1 VNTLAAAAE
10 TFASRLSH
18 VSVTL
23 LVVAVALHVAGLLL
37 RATAWWSVLSAAVP
51 SRRAPW
57 RGVTGA
63 YLAGTGVNNVIPAR
77 GGDVARVVLATRA
90 VPGACCPTIAS
101 SLLVETL
108 LDTLIGAGL
117 IVWAVST
124 GALPF
129 QLLRTQLPGGSWTL
143 IAAALAVPVALVVAA
158 CLVRDRAAAALVEA
172 RRGFSIL
179 TSPRAYLAR
188 VALPQVMAW
197 MLRVLAMYCFL
208 HAFHI
213 DAQMNHAALALLAGS
228 VTTLVPLTPGGVGT
242 QQALLVVLLAGV
254 ATPTAV
260 LSFSLGTQL
269 VITVV
274 NVTLGGAC
282 MAFMLGRI
290 SWRMPVPVP
299 VEPAPAR
306 VPVAVPAPAVSGD

>member
-1 VNTLAAAAE
+1 
-10 TFASRLSH
+10 
-18 VSVTL
+18 
-23 LVVAVALHVAGLLL
+23 VAGLLL

-108 LDTLIGAGL
+108 LDTLIGASL

-129 QLLRTQLPGGSWTL
+129 QLLSPQLPGGSWTL
-143 IAAALAVPVALVVAA
+143 IAAALAVPIALVVVA

-172 RRGFSIL
+172 RRGFAIL
-179 TSPRAYLAR
+179 ASPRAYLVR

-213 DAQMNHAALALLAGS
+213 DGQMNHAALALLAGS

-254 ATPTAV
+254 AAPAAV

-282 MAFMLGRI
+282 MAFMLGGVP
-290 SWRMPVPVP
+290 WRMRVPAP
-299 VEPAPAR
+299 VEPAPVL

>member
-1 VNTLAAAAE
+1 MTTLAAAAE

-23 LVVAVALHVAGLLL
+23 LVVAVGLHVAGLLL

-129 QLLRTQLPGGSWTL
+129 QLLRTAAPGRVMDADRGGAGGAGRTGGGGLPG
-143 IAAALAVPVALVVAA
+143 
-158 CLVRDRAAAALVEA
+158 A
-172 RRGFSIL
+172 R
-179 TSPRAYLAR
+179 
-188 VALPQVMAW
+188 
-197 MLRVLAMYCFL
+197 
-208 HAFHI
+208 
-213 DAQMNHAALALLAGS
+213 
-228 VTTLVPLTPGGVGT
+228 PGG
-242 QQALLVVLLAGV
+242 
-254 ATPTAV
+254 
-260 LSFSLGTQL
+260 
-269 VITVV
+269 
-274 NVTLGGAC
+274 GGA
-282 MAFMLGRI
+282 G
-290 SWRMPVPVP
+290 
-299 VEPAPAR
+299 
-306 VPVAVPAPAVSGD
+306 

>member
-1 VNTLAAAAE
+1 
-10 TFASRLSH
+10 
-18 VSVTL
+18 
-23 LVVAVALHVAGLLL
+23 
-37 RATAWWSVLSAAVP
+37 
-51 SRRAPW
+51 
-57 RGVTGA
+57 
-63 YLAGTGVNNVIPAR
+63 VNNVIPAR
-77 GGDVARVVLATRA
+77 GGDVARVVLASRA

-129 QLLRTQLPGGSWTL
+129 QLLSPQLPGGSWTL
-143 IAAALAVPVALVVAA
+143 IAAALAVPIALVVIA
-158 CLVRDRAAAALVEA
+158 CVVRDRAAAALAEA
-172 RRGFSIL
+172 RRGFAIL
-179 TSPRAYLAR
+179 ASPQAYLVR

-197 MLRVLAMYCFL
+197 LLRVLAMYCFL
-208 HAFHI
+208 HAFHV
-213 DAQMNHAALALLAGS
+213 DGQMNHAALALLVGS

-254 ATPTAV
+254 AAPAAV

-282 MAFMLGRI
+282 MALMLGRVP
-290 SWRMPVPVP
+290 WRMRVSAA
-299 VEPAPAR
+299 VEPAPVL
-306 VPVAVPAPAVSGD
+306 VPVAVTAPAVSGD

>member
-1 VNTLAAAAE
+1 MTTLAAAAE

-77 GGDVARVVLATRA
+77 GGDVARVVLATRT

-129 QLLRTQLPGGSWTL
+129 ALLRTQLPGGSWTL
-143 IAAALAVPVALVVAA
+143 VAAALAVPIALVVAA
-158 CLVRDRAAAALVEA
+158 CLVRDRAAAALAEA
-172 RRGFSIL
+172 RRGFAIL
-179 TSPRAYLAR
+179 SSPRAYLVR

-213 DAQMNHAALALLAGS
+213 DGQMNHAALALLAG
-228 VTTLVPLTPGGVGT
+228 
-242 QQALLVVLLAGV
+242 
-254 ATPTAV
+254 
-260 LSFSLGTQL
+260 
-269 VITVV
+269 
-274 NVTLGGAC
+274 
-282 MAFMLGRI
+282 
-290 SWRMPVPVP
+290 
-299 VEPAPAR
+299 
-306 VPVAVPAPAVSGD
+306 

>member
-1 VNTLAAAAE
+1 MNTLAATAE

-23 LVVAVALHVAGLLL
+23 LVVAVTLHVAGLLL

-77 GGDVARVVLATRA
+77 GGDVARVVLASRA
-90 VPGACCPTIAS
+90 VPDACCPTIAS

-129 QLLRTQLPGGSWTL
+129 GLLSPQLPGGSWTL
-143 IAAALAVPVALVVAA
+143 IAAALAVPV
-158 CLVRDRAAAALVEA
+158 
-172 RRGFSIL
+172 
-179 TSPRAYLAR
+179 
-188 VALPQVMAW
+188 
-197 MLRVLAMYCFL
+197 
-208 HAFHI
+208 
-213 DAQMNHAALALLAGS
+213 GS

-242 QQALLVVLLAGV
+242 QQALLALLLAPYASPAAAISYG
-254 ATPTAV
+254 
-260 LSFSLGTQL
+260 LGSQL
-269 VITVV
+269 VITTV
-274 NVTLGGAC
+274 NVALGGTC
-282 MAFMLGRI
+282 LGVMLGTMP
-290 SWRMPVPVP
+290 WR
-299 VEPAPAR
+299 AQAR
-306 VPVAVPAPAVSGD
+306 LAAVQAVPAPAPAPVAATVPVAVAAAPVE

>member
-1 VNTLAAAAE
+1 MTTLAAAAE

-23 LVVAVALHVAGLLL
+23 LVIAVALHVAGLLL

-57 RGVTGA
+57 RGVTAA

-124 GALPF
+124 GRAAVRSAENPAPG
-129 QLLRTQLPGGSWTL
+129 RVMDAGRRGAGGADRAGGGGLPGT
-143 IAAALAVPVALVVAA
+143 
-158 CLVRDRAAAALVEA
+158 R
-172 RRGFSIL
+172 
-179 TSPRAYLAR
+179 
-188 VALPQVMAW
+188 
-197 MLRVLAMYCFL
+197 
-208 HAFHI
+208 
-213 DAQMNHAALALLAGS
+213 
-228 VTTLVPLTPGGVGT
+228 PGGCG
-242 QQALLVVLLAGV
+242 AG
-254 ATPTAV
+254 
-260 LSFSLGTQL
+260 
-269 VITVV
+269 
-274 NVTLGGAC
+274 
-282 MAFMLGRI
+282 
-290 SWRMPVPVP
+290 
-299 VEPAPAR
+299 
-306 VPVAVPAPAVSGD
+306 

>member
-57 RGVTGA
+57 RGVAGA

-129 QLLRTQLPGGSWTL
+129 ALLRTQLPGGSWTL

-158 CLVRDRAAAALVEA
+158 CLVRDRAAAALAEA
-172 RRGFSIL
+172 RRGFAIL
-179 TSPRAYLAR
+179 ASPRAYLVR
-188 VALPQVMAW
+188 VALPQVTAW

-213 DAQMNHAALALLAGS
+213 DGQMNHAALALLAGS

-254 ATPTAV
+254 AAPAAV

-282 MAFMLGRI
+282 MAFMLGR
-290 SWRMPVPVP
+290 VPWPMRVPAP
-299 VEPAPAR
+299 VEPAPAL

>member
-1 VNTLAAAAE
+1 MNTLAAAAE

-23 LVVAVALHVAGLLL
+23 LVVAIGLHVAGLLL
-37 RATAWWSVLSAAVP
+37 RATAWWSVLSAAAP

-57 RGVTGA
+57 GGVTGA

-77 GGDVARVVLATRA
+77 GGDVARVVLASRA

-108 LDTLIGAGL
+108 LDTLIGACL

-129 QLLRTQLPGGSWTL
+129 QLLSPQLPGGSWTL
-143 IAAALAVPVALVVAA
+143 IAAALAVPLALGVVA
-158 CLVRDRAAAALVEA
+158 CMVRGRAAAALAEA
-172 RRGFSIL
+172 RRGFAIL
-179 TSPRAYLAR
+179 AS
-188 VALPQVMAW
+188 LPQLMAW
-197 MLRVLAMYCFL
+197 VLRVLAMYCFL

-213 DAQMNHAALALLAGS
+213 DGQMNHAALALLAGS

-254 ATPTAV
+254 AAPAAV

-282 MAFMLGRI
+282 MALMLGRVP
-290 SWRMPVPVP
+290 WRLRVPAAVD
-299 VEPAPAR
+299 PAPALVPVL